1 MEGLHMNKKDKIN
14 QFWNKIITSNTL
26 PIAWGT
32 AVIFIISTVLLTLS
46 VLAFGWLLKSLGVM

>member
-1 MEGLHMNKKDKIN
+1 MNKKDKLN
-14 QFWNKIITSNTL
+14 KFWNKVITSDIL

-32 AVIFIISTVLLTLS
+32 SVIFIITTVLLTLS